1 MAYDDPRLIEE
12 AKKKAGG
19 PLGHALADFP
29 LRFAAPA
36 FFAKVPVMGQ
46 QPQANNGTMTLL
58 RFGERQFGATCFH
71 VLNSYRQQLTEDPD
85 RIFQIGN
92 AKIRPLD
99 RLIDESK
106 ELDLAILDLAGV
118 DITKIAIDKEV
129 SFFEPARWPSKPIS
143 PGEFVALAGFPG
155 VWRTHPAHLEV
166 GFASFNLGATRVTDV
181 GHQTIV
187 CQLEREY
194 WIQSIGP
201 LLAAE
206 LTEFGGLSGCP
217 VFNLSGLAADLVGF
231 VYGCSPDA
239 DYLLIRPSRFVNVDG
254 SINRD

>member
-12 AKKKAGG
+12 AKKKAAG

-36 FFAKVPVMGQ
+36 FFAEVPAMGQ

-58 RFGERQFGATCFH
+58 RFGERRLGATRFH
-71 VLNSYRQQLTEDPD
+71 VLNAYRKQLAKDPH

-106 ELDLAILDLAGV
+106 ELDLAMLDLGGV
-118 DITKIAIDKEV
+118 DIAKIEKEV
-129 SFFEPARWPSKPIS
+129 SFFEPARWPPKPIS

-166 GFASFNLGATRVTDV
+166 GFGSFNLGATRVTDV

-187 CQLEREY
+187 CQLERDY
-194 WIQSIGP
+194 WIKSLGP
-201 LLAAE
+201 LWAAE
-206 LTEFGGLSGCP
+206 LTDFGGLSGCP

-231 VYGCSPDA
+231 VYECSANA
-239 DYLLIRPSRFVNVDG
+239 DYLLISLNP
-254 SINRD
+254 